1 MHSKVM
7 KLDFRLAEP
16 TTDTES
22 WSQAD
27 EEDFRYRVALGD
39 LILKIGS
46 KNFGTDWGWVPL
58 IDLVAGLRHI
68 GNELQHSG
76 RAETFEF
83 TESESWLRFS
93 RHGDQVIVT
102 ASYMPGE
109 ARVEYSRFVQAIE
122 ELSKQLRAELLQ
134 RNSALSEN
142 PAFQRLLPEE
152 DVSA

>member
-1 MHSKVM
+1 M

-22 WSQAD
+22 WSHAD

-39 LILKIGS
+39 LILQIGS
-46 KNFGTDWGWVPL
+46 KNFGTDWGWIPL
-58 IDLVAGLRHI
+58 IDLVAGFRHI
-68 GNELQHSG
+68 ANELRHSG

-102 ASYMPGE
+102 ASYSPGE
-109 ARVEYSRFVQAIE
+109 ARVEYSRLSTRSKNWVNSFEQNCYSAIPRFRRTRHF
-122 ELSKQLRAELLQ
+122 SDCCRKI
-134 RNSALSEN
+134 
-142 PAFQRLLPEE
+142 
-152 DVSA
+152 

>member
-1 MHSKVM
+1 M

-93 RHGDQVIVT
+93 KHGDQVIVT
-102 ASYMPGE
+102 ASYTPGE
-109 ARVEYSRFVQAIE
+109 ARIEYSRFVQAIE

>member
-1 MHSKVM
+1 M

-16 TTDTES
+16 TTDS
-22 WSQAD
+22 WSHAD

-39 LILKIGS
+39 LILEIGS
-46 KNFGTDWGWVPL
+46 KNFSTHWGWVPL
-58 IDLVAGLRHI
+58 IDLAASLRHI
-68 GNELQHSG
+68 AKKLQHSG
-76 RAETFEF
+76 RTETFEF

-93 RHGDQVIVT
+93 RQGDQVIVT
-102 ASYMPGE
+102 ASYTPGE
-109 ARVEYSRFVQAIE
+109 ARIEYSRFVQAIE

-142 PAFQRLLPEE
+142 PAFQRLLPED

>member
-1 MHSKVM
+1 M

-22 WSQAD
+22 WSNAD

-39 LILKIGS
+39 LILEIGS
-46 KNFGTDWGWVPL
+46 KNFSTHWGWVPL
-58 IDLVAGLRHI
+58 IDLAASLRHI
-68 GNELQHSG
+68 AKKLQHSG
-76 RAETFEF
+76 RTETFEF

-93 RHGDQVIVT
+93 RQGDQVIVT
-102 ASYMPGE
+102 ASYSPGE
-109 ARVEYSRFVQAIE
+109 GQIEYSRFVHAVKK
-122 ELSKQLRAELLQ
+122 LSKQLRDELLR

-152 DVSA
+152 EVSE